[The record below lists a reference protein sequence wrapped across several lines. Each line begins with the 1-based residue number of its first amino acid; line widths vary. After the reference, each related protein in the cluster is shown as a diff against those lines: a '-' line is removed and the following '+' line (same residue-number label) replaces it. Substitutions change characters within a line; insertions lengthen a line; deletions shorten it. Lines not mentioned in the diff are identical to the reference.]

1 MKPRKMLII
10 LLSKI
15 ANNLAAGFGRNNLLI
30 TIVATARKQK
40 VKTVRKIK
48 IVPKAKY
55 AGSFSV
61 SSIMFK
67 NRQTYIKNFAMFTAQ
82 IFKVCLTIFQHYA

>member
-1 MKPRKMLII
+1 MLII
-10 LLSKI
+10 LLSKT

-30 TIVATARKQK
+30 TILATARKHK

-48 IVPKAKY
+48 IVRKTIY

-61 SSIMFK
+61 SCIMLK
-67 NRQTYIKNFAMFTAQ
+67 NGQTYIKNFAVFTAQ
-82 IFKVCLTIFQHYA
+82 IFKVYLNIFQHYAWKI